1 MTHNNLPLVAN
12 KYSIHFQN
20 QTNQQQQQNASSSAS
35 SSFVGQ
41 MGTTANGSGTI
52 RNMEELNINQSMNQQ
67 LLHQS
72 NQSNDALAHDQMIS
86 LNNLNMNFTPF
97 HQPNEVAS
105 NFMNSIN
112 LELNELKPN
121 TSKMLP
127 KRSTGGHKRKTQ
139 SSHPTEQ
146 NNLLVIQQVANGI
159 DSNLS
164 KAVMTNDSK
173 YGQ

>member
-1 MTHNNLPLVAN
+1 MTHNNLPLGN

-20 QTNQQQQQNASSSAS
+20 QTNQQQNASL
-35 SSFVGQ
+35 VGQ
-41 MGTTANGSGTI
+41 MGTSSTI
-52 RNMEELNINQSMNQQ
+52 RNLEELNINQSMNQQ
-67 LLHQS
+67 LPHQS
-72 NQSNDALAHDQMIS
+72 NDVLAHDQFSS
-86 LNNLNMNFTPF
+86 LNNLNMNFAPF

-105 NFMNSIN
+105 NFTNSIN

-127 KRSTGGHKRKTQ
+127 KRSTGGHKRKPQT
-139 SSHPTEQ
+139 SHQTEQ

-164 KAVMTNDSK
+164 KTVMTNDSK
-173 YGQ
+173 

>member
-20 QTNQQQQQNASSSAS
+20 QTNQQQQQQNA
-35 SSFVGQ
+35 SFVGQ
-41 MGTTANGSGTI
+41 MGSGSTI
-52 RNMEELNINQSMNQQ
+52 RNLEELNINQPMNQQ
-67 LLHQS
+67 LLQ
-72 NQSNDALAHDQMIS
+72 QSNDILSHDQISS
-86 LNNLNMNFTPF
+86 LNNLNMNFAPL

-127 KRSTGGHKRKTQ
+127 KRSTGGHKRKPQTL
-139 SSHPTEQ
+139 HPSEQ

-164 KAVMTNDSK
+164 KTVMTNDSK
-173 YGQ
+173 YVTIQ

>member
-1 MTHNNLPLVAN
+1 MTHNNLPLVANN

-20 QTNQQQQQNASSSAS
+20 QTNQQQQQQNALY
-35 SSFVGQ
+35 VGQ
-41 MGTTANGSGTI
+41 IGTGGNTI
-52 RNMEELNINQSMNQQ
+52 RNLEELNINQSMNQQ
-67 LLHQS
+67 LLQ
-72 NQSNDALAHDQMIS
+72 QSNDTLAHDQLSS
-86 LNNLNMNFTPF
+86 LNNLNMNFAPF

-105 NFMNSIN
+105 NYMNSIN

-127 KRSTGGHKRKTQ
+127 KRSTGGHKRKPQT
-139 SSHPTEQ
+139 SHPTEP

-164 KAVMTNDSK
+164 KPVMTNDSK
-173 YGQ
+173 

>member
-20 QTNQQQQQNASSSAS
+20 QTNQQQNA
-35 SSFVGQ
+35 SFVGQ
-41 MGTTANGSGTI
+41 MGTGSTI
-52 RNMEELNINQSMNQQ
+52 RNLEELNINQQPMNQQ
-67 LLHQS
+67 LLQH
-72 NQSNDALAHDQMIS
+72 SNDTLAHDPISS
-86 LNNLNMNFTPF
+86 LNNLNMNFAPF

-105 NFMNSIN
+105 NYMNSIN

-127 KRSTGGHKRKTQ
+127 KRSTGGHKRKPQ

-164 KAVMTNDSK
+164 TTVMTNDSK
-173 YGQ
+173 YVPS